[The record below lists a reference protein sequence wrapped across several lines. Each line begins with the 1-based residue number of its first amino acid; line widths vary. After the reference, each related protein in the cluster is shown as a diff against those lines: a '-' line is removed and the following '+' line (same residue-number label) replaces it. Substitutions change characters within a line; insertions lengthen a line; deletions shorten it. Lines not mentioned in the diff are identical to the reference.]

1 MLGNGEEILT
11 AGTDITPKNVIL
23 QLIGIYA
30 WPTEAMYQQLGRPI
44 TDEVFKSSGQK
55 PDLSAPE
62 YLVDQHPS
70 LASILSIFPS
80 RSYS

>member
-11 AGTDITPKNVIL
+11 ARTDITPKNVLL
-23 QLIGIYA
+23 QLTGIYA
-30 WPTEAMYQQLGRPI
+30 WPTEVMYQQLGRLI

-55 PDLSAPE
+55 SDLSAPK
-62 YLVDQHPS
+62 YLVVQHPS
-70 LASILSIFPS
+70 LASISSMFPS